1 MTRDFLGNEIKIGDK
16 VVAMRYRG
24 TSALLY
30 EGIVEKVSPKTV
42 CVKKKSTEEYDWGM
56 YDVMRVDA
64 GKVVVINDIA
74 IKEEENE

>member
-42 CVKKKSTEEYDWGM
+42 CVKKKYKGYDWGM
-56 YDVMRVDA
+56 YDVMRVDS